1 MKIPPKMHNSEKN
14 QFSMATLSVSAHKSN
29 FSLLVVAVNTA
40 TIHVLC
46 GHRSVAG
53 LCVFWNNF
61 LAGLAKE
68 LQNTRFLQSQFVWC
82 LSVFAPWALSG
93 LKSRT
98 EQKNCLFL
106 KIVKPLRILTSRRS
120 ILDSKFERKSYF

>member
-1 MKIPPKMHNSEKN
+1 MKISPKMHKCKN
-14 QFSMATLSVSAHKSN
+14 NKFSMETLSVSAYESN

-40 TIHVLC
+40 TIPVHC
-46 GHRSVAG
+46 GRRSVAG

-106 KIVKPLRILTSRRS
+106 RIAKP
-120 ILDSKFERKSYF
+120 